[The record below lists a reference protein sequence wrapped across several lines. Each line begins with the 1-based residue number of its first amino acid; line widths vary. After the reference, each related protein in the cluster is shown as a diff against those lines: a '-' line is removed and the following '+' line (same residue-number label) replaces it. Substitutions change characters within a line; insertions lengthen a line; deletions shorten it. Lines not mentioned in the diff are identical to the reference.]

1 MLILRMGQ
9 GMNQMCILLGVIF
22 LTTLYM
28 AVVFCFSHKEGP
40 FSRNDEGLPLF
51 CHMLLVL
58 RTSDHSLWIH

>member
-1 MLILRMGQ
+1 MY
-9 GMNQMCILLGVIF
+9 ILLGVIF

-58 RTSDHSLWIH
+58 RTSDYSLWIH